1 MGLALESMAYSWARG
16 SNASGAQ
23 GQPRQCRMEDIE
35 PRCVDFGDTLATL
48 AVRMNRPLP
57 DIENEYPLNDD
68 LSFLRE
74 LWALNHALER
84 ASKRME
90 TRLGV
95 TARQRVIIR
104 IVGKYPDISAGYLAT
119 LLRIDPGTLSAAVAR
134 LEERGVLERRRDSED
149 ERRVTLRLT
158 RQGRALDVPSRY
170 SIESAV
176 AGVLS
181 GTGQRERKSLS
192 EFLGKLVR
200 ALDKLEKLDKLEG

>member
-1 MGLALESMAYSWARG
+1 MNKLLA
-16 SNASGAQ
+16 
-23 GQPRQCRMEDIE
+23 DIE
-35 PRCVDFGDTLATL
+35 T
-48 AVRMNRPLP
+48 
-57 DIENEYPLNDD
+57 EYPLNDD

-104 IVGKYPDISAGYLAT
+104 ILGKHPEISAGNLAT

-134 LEERGVLERRRDSED
+134 LEERGLVERRRDTDD

-158 RQGRALDVPSRY
+158 RKGRGFDVPS
-170 SIESAV
+170 SQTIEGAV
-176 AGVLS
+176 ANVLS
-181 GTGQRERKSLS
+181 GTGQRERKGLS
-192 EFLGKLVR
+192 EFLRRLVS
-200 ALDKLEKLDKLEG
+200 ALDRLEG